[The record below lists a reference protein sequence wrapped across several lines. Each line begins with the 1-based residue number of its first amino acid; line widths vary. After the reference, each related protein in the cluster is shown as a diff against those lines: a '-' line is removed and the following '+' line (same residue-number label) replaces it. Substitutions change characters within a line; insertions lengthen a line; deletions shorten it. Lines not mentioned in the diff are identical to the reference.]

1 MMGRGPRGAFVAPLV
16 LAALLAIGCGRQQA
30 APVPGL
36 PASVRGDPGRGEALF
51 GQKGC
56 IGCHTVSGIGGQ
68 VGPNLTLVT
77 RRDLARERP
86 GRTWPDVVTY
96 IRESIREPQAYIVPG
111 FPNPSPMPSARQFE
125 LSDQDIDDLIT
136 YLFSVAARAEGK

>member
-1 MMGRGPRGAFVAPLV
+1 MTGGGPRGAFIASLV
-16 LAALLAIGCGRQQA
+16 LAALLAVGCGRQEVA
-30 APVPGL
+30 SVPGL
-36 PASVRGDPGRGEALF
+36 PASVRGNPGRGEALF

-68 VGPNLTLVT
+68 VGPNLTMVA

-96 IRESIREPQAYIVPG
+96 IRESILEPQAYIVPG
-111 FPNPSPMPSARQFE
+111 FPNPSPMPSARLFE
-125 LSDQDIDDLIT
+125 LSDQDIDDLIA
-136 YLFSVAARAEGK
+136 YLFSAAARAEGK